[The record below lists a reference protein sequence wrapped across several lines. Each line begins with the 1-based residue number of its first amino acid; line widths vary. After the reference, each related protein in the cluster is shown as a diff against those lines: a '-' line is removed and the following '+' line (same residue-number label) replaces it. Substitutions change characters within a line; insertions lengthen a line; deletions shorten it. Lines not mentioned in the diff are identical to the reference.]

1 MCVCVLYYKFILYI
15 TRGAPSKAVKKRK
28 NKTIRESSFNIENGN
43 EDVGGGGE
51 FVCVFGV
58 FEKSVRSRERA

>member
-1 MCVCVLYYKFILYI
+1 MER
-15 TRGAPSKAVKKRK
+15 TW
-28 NKTIRESSFNIENGN
+28 IRESSFNIEKGN
-43 EDVGGGGE
+43 VDLRGGGGG

>member
-1 MCVCVLYYKFILYI
+1 MER
-15 TRGAPSKAVKKRK
+15 TW
-28 NKTIRESSFNIENGN
+28 IREKSFNIENGN
-43 EDVGGGGE
+43 VDVEGGVE

>member
-1 MCVCVLYYKFILYI
+1 MERTWI
-15 TRGAPSKAVKKRK
+15 RG
-28 NKTIRESSFNIENGN
+28 SSFNTENGN
-43 EDVGGGGE
+43 VDVGGGGVE

>member
-1 MCVCVLYYKFILYI
+1 MER
-15 TRGAPSKAVKKRK
+15 TW
-28 NKTIRESSFNIENGN
+28 IRESSFNIEKGN
-43 EDVGGGGE
+43 VDVEGGGVE

>member
-1 MCVCVLYYKFILYI
+1 MDK
-15 TRGAPSKAVKKRK
+15 GK
-28 NKTIRESSFNIENGN
+28 SFNIENGN
-43 EDVGGGGE
+43 VDVEGGGGVE

>member
-1 MCVCVLYYKFILYI
+1 MER
-15 TRGAPSKAVKKRK
+15 TW
-28 NKTIRESSFNIENGN
+28 IRESSFNIENGN
-43 EDVGGGGE
+43 VDVGGGGAGME